1 MQKWEYKLV
10 EGWQTIDQLSALG
23 SEDWELVS
31 TEVGVGNHNM
41 GVLFQAPRLLTK
53 TITTPMVDNAR
64 GLADYSF
71 FTFFAVRQ
79 TSVCRNRNY

>member
-23 SEDWELVS
+23 SDGWELVS

-41 GVLFQAPRLLTK
+41 AFYFKRPA
-53 TITTPMVDNAR
+53 
-64 GLADYSF
+64 ADE
-71 FTFFAVRQ
+71 
-79 TSVCRNRNY
+79 ND